1 MKSNNKVSSIIKDFN
16 NGKTTDAILQ
26 LTDLI
31 KNNPKNLDYLFLYAK
46 MCNQT
51 NRLDDA
57 EKTLLFLISKNKT
70 STEYLH
76 NLYSVYLKK
85 NNINKSEIFIKK
97 LLAIDKN
104 HYEAQ
109 RDLGFIE
116 YIKNNTNIAQTILE
130 KVVTD
135 KSNDPFALNVLGL
148 VFLKNESIDRAKKL
162 FDRAITINP
171 KYIDSYNNLGK
182 TFFDLEDL
190 DKAYILFKKA
200 YKINKNFSKTLI
212 NIGNYLSLKD
222 RNLFAIK
229 AYKKALLY
237 EPKNTE
243 IFSNISIAY
252 ARTKDFDNAKKYYD
266 KAIINKALNPS
277 LDLSL
282 FYLYMYK
289 NQYDKAWPLFESR
302 KETPKFLKSK
312 NKSIIEKTVKAEKA
326 TILNKKILVVREQG
340 IGEEILFSSMYKELI
355 SLNNNIKIETDKRL
369 INIFERSFE
378 NNKFVPDG
386 FYSQNKEELKNF
398 DSIIFAGS
406 LSGYFRKNKKD
417 FANKSYL
424 IDDYNKTMRIKDN
437 PIFKTKDLK
446 IGLSW
451 KSVVSVYGKLKSLNL
466 EDFKPLIKKNR
477 QFINLQY
484 GEVKEE
490 IKKTENKNFNI
501 YSFEKIN
508 LFNDLED
515 LMSILKNL
523 DIFVTVSNSTA
534 HIAAAMGIKTL
545 LICPKISST
554 YFYWSNENNKT
565 PWYKNVEIF
574 QIKRSVKETI
584 ENINKVLNKL

>member
-16 NGKTTDAILQ
+16 DGKTTDAILQ

-116 YIKNNTNIAQTILE
+116 YTKNNTNIAQTILE

-212 NIGNYLSLKD
+212 NIGNCLSLKD

-229 AYKKALLY
+229 AYKKALLN

-289 NQYDKAWPLFESR
+289 DQYDKAWALFESR
-302 KETPKFLKSK
+302 KGTPKFLKSK
-312 NKSIIEKTVKAEKA
+312 NKSIIGKTVKAEKA

-355 SLNNNIKIETDKRL
+355 NLNNNIKIETDKRL

-386 FYSQNKEELKNF
+386 FYSQKKEELKNF

-417 FANKSYL
+417 FVNKSYL
-424 IDDYNKTMRIKDN
+424 IDDHNKTMRIKDD

-466 EDFKPLIKKNR
+466 VDFKPLIKKNR

-534 HIAAAMGIKTL
+534 HIAAAMGIRTL

-574 QIKRSVKETI
+574 QIERSVKETI
-584 ENINKVLNKL
+584 ENINKVLNKI

>member
-16 NGKTTDAILQ
+16 DGKTADAILE

-31 KNNPKNLDYLFLYAK
+31 KHNPKNLVYLFLYAK

-70 STEYLH
+70 SIEYLH
-76 NLYSVYLKK
+76 NIYSVYLKK
-85 NNINKSEIFIKK
+85 NNIGKSEIFIKK
-97 LLAIDKN
+97 LLGIDKN

-116 YIKNNTNIAQTILE
+116 YTKNNINIAQTILE
-130 KVVTD
+130 KVVND

-148 VFLKNESIDRAKKL
+148 VYLKNESIDRAKKL

-266 KAIINKALNPS
+266 KAIINNDLNPS

-289 NQYDKAWPLFESR
+289 NQYDKAWALFESR
-302 KETPKFLKSK
+302 KGTPKFLKSK

-355 SLNNNIKIETDKRL
+355 NLNNNIKIETDKRL

-417 FANKSYL
+417 FAKKSYL
-424 IDDYNKTMRIKDN
+424 IDDHNKTKRVKDD
-437 PIFKTKDLK
+437 PIFKNNDLK

-466 EDFKPLIKKNR
+466 ADFKPLIKNNR

-484 GEVKEE
+484 GDVKEE
-490 IKKTENKNFNI
+490 IKKRENKNFNI

-508 LFNDLED
+508 LFNDLDD

-534 HIAAAMGIKTL
+534 HIAAAMGVKTL

-565 PWYKNVEIF
+565 PWYKNVKIF
-574 QIKRSVKETI
+574 QIDRSINQTI
-584 ENINKVLNKL
+584 EDINKVLNKL

>member
-16 NGKTTDAILQ
+16 DGKTTDAILQ

-116 YIKNNTNIAQTILE
+116 YTKNNTNIAQTILE

-212 NIGNYLSLKD
+212 NIGNCLSLKD

-289 NQYDKAWPLFESR
+289 DQYDKAWALFESR
-302 KETPKFLKSK
+302 KGTPKFLKSK
-312 NKSIIEKTVKAEKA
+312 NKSIIGKTVKAEKA
-326 TILNKKILVVREQG
+326 TILNKKILIVREQG

-355 SLNNNIKIETDKRL
+355 NLNNNIKIETDKRL

-424 IDDYNKTMRIKDN
+424 VDDHNKTMRIKDD

-466 EDFKPLIKKNR
+466 VDFKPLIKKNR

-534 HIAAAMGIKTL
+534 HIAAAMGIRTL